1 MERLISYFINQNCN
15 KIFERD
21 WISQAQFEHL
31 KDSVRVM
38 LVIGQCTRTVNTCV
52 HIQLYVDRTRH
63 VRALLGLVHTSD
75 GTDGSGVGIGRKF

>member
-1 MERLISYFINQNCN
+1 
-15 KIFERD
+15 
-21 WISQAQFEHL
+21 
-31 KDSVRVM
+31 M
-38 LVIGQCTRTVNTCV
+38 LVIGQCIRTVNTCV